1 MIDRHKIHRIV
12 EYIKLFEF
20 EFEISDVEEN
30 LDNVLGNYGLLE
42 IDLTAEE
49 YKLLKNELLP
59 LAEEYEFSEVSRLAL
74 QEESLI
80 SQIQDPAIV

>member
-1 MIDRHKIHRIV
+1 MIDRYKIHRIV
-12 EYIKLFEF
+12 EYIKLF

-49 YKLLKNELLP
+49 YKLLENELLP
-59 LAEEYEFSEVSRLAL
+59 LAEEYEFSEVSRLVL

-80 SQIQDPAIV
+80 GQIQDPAVV